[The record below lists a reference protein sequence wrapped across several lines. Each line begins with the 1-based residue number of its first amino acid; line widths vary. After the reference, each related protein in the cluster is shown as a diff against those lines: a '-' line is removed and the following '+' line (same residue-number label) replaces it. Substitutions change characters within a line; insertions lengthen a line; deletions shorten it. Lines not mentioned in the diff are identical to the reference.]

1 MYILESFVR
10 TSGGQDNVVS
20 SAQLRPNHLDN
31 MLHLFAL
38 VLLAT
43 SSVGQIWNFKPD
55 NTNWVV
61 EKFLT
66 PCGDMSSGTDLPIE

>member
-20 SAQLRPNHLDN
+20 SAQLRLNHLDN

-43 SSVGQIWNFKPD
+43 SSVRQIRNFKPD
-55 NTNWVV
+55 DTNWIVY
-61 EKFLT
+61 KLLT
-66 PCGDMSSGTDLPIE
+66 PCGDMSSGKDLPIG